1 MDFHRIYLLITVVL
15 SGLVA
20 ARAQV
25 ALIKVMYMYNDL
37 QGYTERY
44 DVAEEL

>member
-25 ALIKVMYMYNDL
+25 VMYMYNDL

>member
-25 ALIKVMYMYNDL
+25 ALIMYMYNDL

>member
-1 MDFHRIYLLITVVL
+1 MKNRCKGIMEFHRIYLLITVVL

-25 ALIKVMYMYNDL
+25 ALI
-37 QGYTERY
+37 R
-44 DVAEEL
+44 